1 MSDGKQEEKLTK
13 RQEFMKKVQAL
24 SLEASDK
31 SLTSGREQ
39 LINDELKIETLLFLK
54 SQIAAE
60 ESLSN
65 LKLIAARKLIEMV
78 EDDDGEVSPMTLVK
92 IIETIGRIEN
102 DKASNILGVLKQ
114 QIVIQQNVQQNFPNG
129 AVPPEKVVND
139 DDQLS
144 KDDFRKVRKVYDFV
158 NKLKQAEMNEQE
170 NREEKEVK

>member
-1 MSDGKQEEKLTK
+1 MSEEKLTK
-13 RQEFMKKVQAL
+13 KQEFLKKVQAL
-24 SLEASDK
+24 SDEANEK
-31 SLTSGREQ
+31 SLAVGREQ

-54 SQIAAE
+54 TQIAAE

-65 LKLIAARKLIEMV
+65 LKIIAARKLIEMV

-114 QIVIQQNVQQNFPNG
+114 QIIIQQNVQQNFPNG
-129 AVPPEKVVND
+129 QTLPEKVVND

-158 NKLKQAEMNEQE
+158 NKLKQAEMNDQE